1 MIENVRCTNTS
12 DIDTYIQGEWTAL
25 EEPITRKAQME
36 EFMFLGLR
44 MNEGVSR
51 RDFENNFNIAIEAIY
66 REPLEELKRKEL
78 LVARAGRIFFT
89 DKGRDLSN
97 YCLAKFLL
105 DK

>member
-1 MIENVRCTNTS
+1 M
-12 DIDTYIQGEWTAL
+12 

-51 RDFENNFNIAIEAIY
+51 EDFENNFNISIEAIY

-78 LVARAGRIFFT
+78 LVARAGRIFLT